1 MDQQTEQRPWGSFTV
16 LMDADN
22 FKAKRLDVLPGK
34 RLSLQSHQHRSEH
47 WIIVTGLAK
56 MTVGDELVNYSQG
69 QHIFVPQKSRHRI
82 ENIGNTLL
90 TIVEVQ
96 LGEYFGEDDI
106 VRYED
111 DFERP
116 IGHFEKD

>member
-34 RLSLQSHQHRSEH
+34 RLSLQSHLHRSEH
-47 WIIVTGLAK
+47 WIIVTGQANI
-56 MTVGDELVNYSQG
+56 TVGDEIASYTPG
-69 QHIFVPQKSRHRI
+69 QHIFVPQQSRHRI
-82 ENIGNTLL
+82 ENTGDTLL
-90 TIVEVQ
+90 TIIEIQ

-106 VRYED
+106 IRYED
-111 DFERP
+111 DFERE
-116 IGHFEKD
+116 IG

>member
-1 MDQQTEQRPWGSFTV
+1 MDQYTEQRPWGSFTV
-16 LMDADN
+16 LVDEDH
-22 FKAKRLDVLPGK
+22 FKTKRLDILPEK
-34 RLSLQSHQHRSEH
+34 RLSLQSHQRRSEH
-47 WIIVTGLAK
+47 WVIATGLAK
-56 MTVGDELVNYSQG
+56 ITIGDDVINYNQG
-69 QHIFVPQKSRHRI
+69 QYLFVPQETKHRI

-111 DFERP
+111 DFDR
-116 IGHFEKD
+116 HK